1 LKDSDHHYFA
11 ALFQD
16 GSKKAGVWNPGVS
29 KLTEQTIQKEIIKT
43 VSGQKFLQY
52 IAWPVFKNIIFS
64 RYAKLPD
71 KKYNGR
77 K

>member
-1 LKDSDHHYFA
+1 
-11 ALFQD
+11 
-16 GSKKAGVWNPGVS
+16 VVN
-29 KLTEQTIQKEIIKT
+29 KLTEQTIRREIIKT

-77 K
+77 E